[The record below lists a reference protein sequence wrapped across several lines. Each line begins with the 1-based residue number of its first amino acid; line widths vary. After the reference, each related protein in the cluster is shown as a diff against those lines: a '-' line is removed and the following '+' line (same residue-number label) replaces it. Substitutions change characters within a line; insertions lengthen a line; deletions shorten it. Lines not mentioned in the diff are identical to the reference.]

1 MVRLFVRHNA
11 ACYIS
16 IDIRSRVNL
25 IDINRREKEGSKDPV
40 IENLNLTVGP
50 EITRSDLDVK
60 SIPLSRIVQAD
71 NSRLT
76 YNEEEMISLMV
87 SMKQTGL
94 LQPIGVT
101 ETEKKGEYR
110 VILGNRRYLAA
121 KKLGWKKIDATVFKT
136 RDYVSE
142 VIANLTENLVRGDVA
157 LAELGRTFHM
167 LTQEGLTLGE
177 IAARISVTKN
187 TVKAGLDAFNRV
199 PVKFRNKISH
209 GARRP
214 GMISGSSMTKILNM
228 KLSEADKEKMFEA
241 AIGREMS
248 KNETDALAGYIKKG
262 YTPEEAA
269 KAVETK
275 KTVVVALQLE
285 KTVYEKLIAKY
296 GGSMNKII
304 LNFLRQIPE
313 LEL

>member
-1 MVRLFVRHNA
+1 M
-11 ACYIS
+11 S
-16 IDIRSRVNL
+16 
-25 IDINRREKEGSKDPV
+25 
-40 IENLNLTVGP
+40 T

-60 SIPLSRIVQAD
+60 SIPLSHISQGD

-76 YNEEEMISLMV
+76 YDEEQMISLMV

-101 ETEKKGEYR
+101 ETEKKGWYR
-110 VILGNRRYLAA
+110 VILGNRRFMAA
-121 KKLGWKKIDATVFKT
+121 KKLGWNKIDATVFKT

-142 VIANLTENLVRGDVA
+142 TIANLTENLVRGDVA

-177 IAARISVTKN
+177 IAARVSVPKN

-209 GARRP
+209 GAKRP
-214 GMISGSSMTKILNM
+214 GMIGGSAMTRILNL
-228 KLSEADKEKMFEA
+228 KLSPDDTEKVFEA
-241 AIGREMS
+241 AIGRELS
-248 KNETDALAGYIKKG
+248 SNDTKALAGHIKKG
-262 YTPEEAA
+262 LSPDEAINTL
-269 KAVETK
+269 ETK
-275 KTVVVALQLE
+275 KTVVLALSLQ
-285 KTVYEKLIAKY
+285 KTVVDKLVKRY
-296 GGSMNKII
+296 GGSINKIV
-304 LNFLRQIPE
+304 LDMLRKIPE